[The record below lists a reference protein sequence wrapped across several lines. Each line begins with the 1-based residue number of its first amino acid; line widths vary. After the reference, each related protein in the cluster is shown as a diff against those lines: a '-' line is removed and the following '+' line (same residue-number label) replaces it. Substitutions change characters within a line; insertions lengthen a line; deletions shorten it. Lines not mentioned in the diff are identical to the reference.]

1 MIRKRKKSEHI
12 GADAIPKGLVY
23 DVLNLGYTDKLK
35 SRMIAILS
43 ILIYHRHREDHTY
56 EIETGSKCKRM
67 VEVKK
72 GESWISIPTLIE
84 RVYNTFGIKLTRE
97 QVKYALRLLLQ
108 HGLISV
114 KEATGGVSKGHF
126 GNIYTF
132 RETDFE
138 GEFVDPVDFVRE
150 NSESEEEIW
159 YADYTE
165 SRYSNRVTVRE
176 GAFHPIMKSR
186 TLLKTHVLRNHPD
199 REKATK
205 FYPKEIVVDIEA
217 GGYRV
222 DETERYRRFRLF
234 VINRAAKFARK
245 FRARYGGKVDICFT
259 GGRGI
264 HLHITGSVLN
274 VPMNRSQFD
283 RILKEAIV
291 RMLKD
296 TELWRFFDPSTLNP
310 FQLAGV
316 RGKLH
321 DKAPF
326 DDWVYVKR
334 TYQTIKPLKAGSLL
348 SSFEEA
354 AFWISRSFVRK
365 AAKGNPFRTY
375 SLVKEGLLEGEP
387 WSDHHAGRDTAAF
400 CMACDLLEAGYMT
413 DQVLLFLK
421 DWDKKN
427 KPSLGDKIIAQKVR
441 SARRLLAR
449 KGKLKANPSLQ
460 LL

>member
-23 DVLNLGYTDKLK
+23 DILNLEYTDKLK
-35 SRMIAILS
+35 TRMIAVLS
-43 ILIYHRHREDHTY
+43 ILIYHRHKEDMTY
-56 EIETGSKCKRM
+56 EIETGFGLKRM
-67 VEVKK
+67 VEVRK
-72 GESWISIPTLIE
+72 GESWISIPTIIE
-84 RVYNTFGIKLTRE
+84 RIYNTFGIKLTRE

-132 RETDFE
+132 RGADFE
-138 GEFVDPVDFVRE
+138 GEFVDPFDFVRE
-150 NSESEEEIW
+150 STDEAW
-159 YADYTE
+159 YADYVVN
-165 SRYSNRVTVRE
+165 RYSSRVTVKH
-176 GAFHPIMKSR
+176 GTFHPIMKSR

-205 FYPKEIVVDIEA
+205 FYPVEIVVDIDA

-222 DETERYRRFRLF
+222 NETDRYRRFRLF
-234 VINRAAKFARK
+234 VISRAVKFARK

-259 GGRGI
+259 GGRGL

-274 VPMNRSQFD
+274 VPMSRQQFD
-283 RILKEAIV
+283 RVLKEAIV
-291 RMLKD
+291 RMLKE
-296 TELWRFFDPSTLNP
+296 TALRGFFDPSTLNP

-326 DDWVYVKR
+326 DHWVYVKR

-348 SSFEEA
+348 SSFEQA
-354 AFWISRSFVRK
+354 AFGVSRSFFRK
-365 AAKGNPFRTY
+365 AAKNNPFRTY
-375 SLVKEGLLEGEP
+375 SLVKEGLEEGEP

-427 KPSLGDKIIAQKVR
+427 KPSLGGKIIAQKVR
-441 SARRLLAR
+441 SARRLLGR